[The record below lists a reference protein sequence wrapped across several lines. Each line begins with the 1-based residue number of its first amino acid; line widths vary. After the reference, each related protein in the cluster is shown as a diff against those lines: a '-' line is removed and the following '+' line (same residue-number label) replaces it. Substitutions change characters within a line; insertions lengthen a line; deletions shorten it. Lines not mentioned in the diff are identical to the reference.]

1 MKSIRQ
7 NIVRLAFSLV
17 VLGGMSLSLAA
28 CNTTEG
34 AGKDI
39 KNTGS
44 AIQHSA
50 ENNKPQ

>member
-1 MKSIRQ
+1 MKIIGL
-7 NIVRLAFSLV
+7 NIARLAFGLV

-39 KNTGS
+39 KATGN
-44 AIQHSA
+44 AIQKSA
-50 ENNKPQ
+50 EENKPQ

>member
-1 MKSIRQ
+1 MKIISQ
-7 NIVRLAFSLV
+7 NMIRLALSFI

-39 KNTGS
+39 RNTGS

-50 ENNKPQ
+50 QENKPQ

>member
-1 MKSIRQ
+1 MKSISH
-7 NIVRLAFSLV
+7 NIVRFALCLT

-39 KNTGS
+39 KATGS

-50 ENNKPQ
+50 EDAKP

>member
-1 MKSIRQ
+1 MKSITQ
-7 NIVRLAFSLV
+7 NIVRLALCAT
-17 VLGGMSLSLAA
+17 VLGGIGLSLAA

-39 KNTGS
+39 KATGS

-50 ENNKPQ
+50 EDAKP